1 MAEAPTVPAVERAAR
16 PGTAAGPLTGRAAL
30 VTGGGRGI
38 GAAITAELARS
49 GAAVAFTYRRDR
61 AAAEELA
68 EELGAGGAAV
78 LAVEASVDD
87 PAASARAVETAVAEF
102 GGLDLVVSN
111 AGVASRGL
119 PVAETTAEELQW
131 LLAVHAVGP
140 HQLIRAALP
149 HLRRHGRSDV
159 VVVSS
164 IAVGDSWH
172 AGGAPYAMAKAAAEA
187 MAHVLAREERANG
200 VRVNIVAP
208 GLVDTEMGRRLVRA
222 TQDVTDIRLLDP
234 SSPFGRVCSP
244 QDVAAVVRAL
254 VDPACSY
261 LTDQRVVVDGGT
273 F

>member
-1 MAEAPTVPAVERAAR
+1 VAETA
-16 PGTAAGPLTGRAAL
+16 TAAVPSATGGPLTGRVAL

-38 GAAITAELARS
+38 GAAVSAELARS
-49 GAAVAFTYRRDR
+49 GAAVALTYRRDR

-68 EELGAGGAAV
+68 GELTDAGAAV

-87 PAASARAVETAVAEF
+87 PAASARAVEATVAEF
-102 GGLDLVVSN
+102 GGLDLLVSN

-119 PVAETTAEELQW
+119 PVAETTAEELSW

-149 HLRRHGRSDV
+149 HLRAHERSDV

-164 IAVGDSWH
+164 IAVGDAWP
-172 AGGAPYAMAKAAAEA
+172 ANGAPYAMAKAAAEA
-187 MAHVLAREERANG
+187 MAHVLAREERAQG

-222 TQDVTDIRLLDP
+222 TQDVPDIRLLDP
-234 SSPFGRVCSP
+234 DSPFGRVCSP

>member
-1 MAEAPTVPAVERAAR
+1 VAEAPAAVPRST
-16 PGTAAGPLTGRAAL
+16 GGPLSRRVAL

-38 GAAITAELARS
+38 GAAITAELARA
-49 GAAVAFTYRRDR
+49 GAAVALTWRRDR
-61 AAAEELA
+61 ATAEELA
-68 EELGAGGAAV
+68 GELTAEGAAV
-78 LAVEASVDD
+78 LAVEASVED
-87 PAASARAVETAVAEF
+87 PAASARAVEATVAEF
-102 GGLDLVVSN
+102 GGLDLLVSN
-111 AGVASRGL
+111 AGIASRGL
-119 PVAETTAEELQW
+119 PVAETTAEEVSR

-149 HLRRHGRSDV
+149 HLRARERSDV
-159 VVVSS
+159 IVVSS
-164 IAVGDSWH
+164 VAVGAWS

-187 MAHVLAREERANG
+187 MAHVLAREERANR
-200 VRVNIVAP
+200 VRVNVVAP

-222 TQDVTDIRLLDP
+222 ARDVPDIRALDAG
-234 SSPFGRVCSP
+234 SPFGRVCTP

>member
-1 MAEAPTVPAVERAAR
+1 VAEAPAVTPAV
-16 PGTAAGPLTGRAAL
+16 TAGPLAGRVAL

-38 GAAITAELARS
+38 GAGITAGLARA

-61 AAAEELA
+61 ASADELA
-68 EELGAGGAAV
+68 GRLTDEGAAV

-87 PAASARAVETAVAEF
+87 PAASARAVDAVVGEY
-102 GGLDLVVSN
+102 GGLDTVVSN

-119 PVAETTAEELQW
+119 PVAETTAEEVSW

-149 HLRRHGRSDV
+149 HLRAHERSDV
-159 VVVSS
+159 VVISS

-172 AGGAPYAMAKAAAEA
+172 ANGAPYAMAKAAAEA

-222 TQDVTDIRLLDP
+222 TQDVTDIRTLDAA
-234 SSPFGRVCSP
+234 SPFGRVCTP
-244 QDVAAVVRAL
+244 EDVAAVVRSL
-254 VDPACSY
+254 VDPACAY
-261 LTDQRVVVDGGT
+261 VTDQRVVVDGGT